1 MPAGYYPSSSDD
13 ELVSSISV
21 HGGRYN
27 GTMGPLSNG
36 MEAHHLA
43 AARSVSD
50 ASEADVS
57 VSGAD
62 LAAELWAERLT
73 FATSAAF
80 AALSSVY
87 KRQVQ
92 I

>member
-1 MPAGYYPSSSDD
+1 
-13 ELVSSISV
+13 
-21 HGGRYN
+21 
-27 GTMGPLSNG
+27 MGPLSNG

-62 LAAELWAERLT
+62 LTAELWAERLT
-73 FATSAAF
+73 FAASAAF

-87 KRQVQ
+87 KRQVH
-92 I
+92 